1 MEKDKFSHIEDI
13 VNKIIADA
21 LCLEKNKI
29 KGNSLLEKE
38 LGADYLDVSVIQMNL
53 EDAFG
58 IMIPD
63 KDLVG
68 KDKVSEI
75 IDYIKG
81 RMIDVT
87 VSREKHK

>member
-1 MEKDKFSHIEDI
+1 MEKDKFSHIEDM
-13 VNKIIADA
+13 VKKIIADV

-29 KGNSLLEKE
+29 KNGSLLKKD

-53 EDAFG
+53 EDTFG

-63 KDLVG
+63 KDLAD
-68 KDKVSEI
+68 KNKVSEI

-81 RMIDVT
+81 KISAA
-87 VSREKHK
+87 VSR